1 MPKKLKTRVAL
12 KTDNYENWA
21 KAVEFVPMA
30 GEVIVYTKDGTPD
43 KIKIGDGSTT
53 VVNLPFFAGSHT
65 LEVEAFASEEVPI
78 KLVKPDGTVS
88 QVVFKAGSN
97 ITLVNNGD
105 NKVIISAD
113 QDLTKYENHIND
125 KNNPHEVI
133 LEQLG
138 YTLASEE
145 ELIQMLISIGAIN
158 EVIILADEN
167 DNALTD
173 ENGNELAYEEI

>member
-1 MPKKLKTRVAL
+1 MELYHKL
-12 KTDNYENWA
+12 
-21 KAVEFVPMA
+21 F
-30 GEVIVYTKDGTPD
+30 
-43 KIKIGDGSTT
+43 
-53 VVNLPFFAGSHT
+53 
-65 LEVEAFASEEVPI
+65 
-78 KLVKPDGTVS
+78 
-88 QVVFKAGSN
+88 FKAGSN